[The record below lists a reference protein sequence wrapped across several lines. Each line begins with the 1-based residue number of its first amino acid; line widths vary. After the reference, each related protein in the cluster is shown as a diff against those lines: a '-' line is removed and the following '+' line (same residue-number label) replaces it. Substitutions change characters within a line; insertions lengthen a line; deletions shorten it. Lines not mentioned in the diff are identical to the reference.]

1 MRCGCWVAVATD
13 DDDRLKCLMVS
24 NNGLWRIKYSKC
36 KIVADIIVYRER
48 RKEMKKDVTDSLALC
63 TTERASMVAK
73 SNIKGAQQLWW

>member
-1 MRCGCWVAVATD
+1 MRCGCWVAVAD

-48 RKEMKKDVTDSLALC
+48 RKEMKKDVTDYLALC
-63 TTERASMVAK
+63 TTEQRR
-73 SNIKGAQQLWW
+73 WWQSQT